1 MLGKEYARVI
11 LTAYYVV
18 VDVYF
23 VYLLVHI
30 AVYDYTF

>member
-11 LTAYYVV
+11 LTVYYAV

-23 VYLLVHI
+23 VYLLVCM
-30 AVYDYTF
+30 AVYNYTF